1 MRLVGNVLRDEL
13 AAAWERWGH
22 RCADLTETQWRAATR
37 CGAWDVQSLV
47 AHVCPEA
54 TTFDDIAKARVD
66 SPPAVTDAAGMLR
79 IFNQPDGVANT
90 TADRIAAQAAQAAS
104 SLRPAAA
111 AARFAEAAVR
121 LRQLPEMS
129 HAGDVTIGYPVVG
142 STTLGVV
149 AEVALLEATVHLL
162 DLADAVGGVAPSDR
176 ALAATR
182 DLLIAIPDPTAVVE
196 ALAGR
201 TPPQPTIPVIR

>member
-1 MRLVGNVLRDEL
+1 MRLVGRSLRDTL
-13 AAAWERWGH
+13 ADAWERWGR
-22 RCADLTETQWRAATR
+22 RCAELTAAQWRTATR

-54 TTFDDIAKARVD
+54 TTFDELVKAQVEG
-66 SPPAVTDAAGMLR
+66 PPAVTDAAEVLR

-90 TADRIAAQAAQAAS
+90 TADRIAAQAVQEAS
-104 SLRPAAA
+104 RLSPAAA
-111 AARFAEAAVR
+111 SARFGDAAAQ
-121 LRQLPEMS
+121 LRRMPEM
-129 HAGDVTIGYPVVG
+129 AGARDTVIRYPVVG

-162 DLADAVGGVAPSDR
+162 DLADAVGGVAPSAA
-176 ALAATR
+176 ALAAAR
-182 DLLIAIPDPTAVVE
+182 DLLIAVPDPATAVE

-201 TPPQPTIPVIR
+201 TPAHAVVPTIR

>member
-13 AAAWERWGH
+13 AAAWGRWGH
-22 RCADLTETQWRAATR
+22 RCAGLTEAQWRTPTR

-54 TTFDDIAKARVD
+54 TTFEELAKARAD
-66 SPPAVTDAAGMLR
+66 GPPAVTDAAEMLR
-79 IFNQPDGVANT
+79 IFNQPDGVAHT
-90 TADRIAAQAAQAAS
+90 TADRIAEHAVHEAS
-104 SLRPAAA
+104 ALRPAAA
-111 AARFAEAAVR
+111 AARFVDAADR
-121 LRQLPEMS
+121 LRRMPEMGR
-129 HAGDVTIGYPVVG
+129 AGETVIRYPVIG

-176 ALAATR
+176 ALAAAR
-182 DLLIAIPDPTAVVE
+182 DLLVAVPDPTAVVE
-196 ALAGR
+196 VLAGR
-201 TPPQPTIPVIR
+201 TPPQSVIPAIR

>member
-1 MRLVGNVLRDEL
+1 MRLVGRSLRDTL
-13 AAAWERWGH
+13 ADAWERWGR
-22 RCADLTETQWRAATR
+22 RCAELTAAQWRTATR

-54 TTFDDIAKARVD
+54 TTFDGLVKARVEGL
-66 SPPAVTDAAGMLR
+66 PAVTDAAEMLR

-90 TADRIAAQAAQAAS
+90 TADRIAAQAVQEAS
-104 SLRPAAA
+104 TLSPAAA
-111 AARFAEAAVR
+111 SARFADAADR
-121 LRQLPEMS
+121 MRRMPEMAR
-129 HAGDVTIGYPVVG
+129 AGVTVIRYPVVG

-162 DLADAVGGVAPSDR
+162 DLADAVGGVTPSAA
-176 ALAATR
+176 ALAAAR
-182 DLLIAIPDPTAVVE
+182 DLLIAVPDPATVVE

-201 TPPQPTIPVIR
+201 TPAHAVVPTIR

>member
-1 MRLVGNVLRDEL
+1 MRLVGRSLRDTL
-13 AAAWERWGH
+13 ADAWERWGR
-22 RCADLTETQWRAATR
+22 RCAELTAAQWRTATR

-54 TTFDDIAKARVD
+54 TTFDRLVKARVEGL
-66 SPPAVTDAAGMLR
+66 PAVTDAAEMLR

-90 TADRIAAQAAQAAS
+90 TADRIAAQAVQEAS
-104 SLRPAAA
+104 TLSPAAA
-111 AARFAEAAVR
+111 SARFADAADR
-121 LRQLPEMS
+121 MRRMPEMAR
-129 HAGDVTIGYPVVG
+129 AGVTVIRYPVVG

-162 DLADAVGGVAPSDR
+162 DLADAVGGVTPSTA
-176 ALAATR
+176 ALAAAR
-182 DLLIAIPDPTAVVE
+182 DLLIAVPDPATAVE

-201 TPPQPTIPVIR
+201 TPAHAVVPTIR

>member
-1 MRLVGNVLRDEL
+1 MRLVGRSLRDTL
-13 AAAWERWGH
+13 ADAWERWGR
-22 RCADLTETQWRAATR
+22 RCAELTAAQWRTATR

-54 TTFDDIAKARVD
+54 TTFDGLVKARVEGL
-66 SPPAVTDAAGMLR
+66 PAVTDAAEMLR

-90 TADRIAAQAAQAAS
+90 TADRIAAQAVQEAS
-104 SLRPAAA
+104 TLSPAAA
-111 AARFAEAAVR
+111 SARFADAADR
-121 LRQLPEMS
+121 MRRMPEMAR
-129 HAGDVTIGYPVVG
+129 AGETVIRYPVVR
-142 STTLGVV
+142 STALGVV

-162 DLADAVGGVAPSDR
+162 DLADAVGGVTPSAA

-182 DLLIAIPDPTAVVE
+182 DLLIAVPDPAAAVE

-201 TPPQPTIPVIR
+201 IPARAAVPAIR